1 MTPAESG
8 SVTIT
13 QQASRQSKN
22 ASIAQMTTV
31 DTIPAMSCGSVDES
45 MDSCAV
51 TSPMMRSAT
60 SVVSRRLKKLMG
72 SFLRWSARRRRV
84 PSDSVYAAT

>member
-22 ASIAQMTTV
+22 ASIVQMTTV

-51 TSPMMRSAT
+51 TSPMMRS
-60 SVVSRRLKKLMG
+60 RRSCPG
-72 SFLRWSARRRRV
+72 G
-84 PSDSVYAAT
+84 